1 MRSGSDAV
9 TCFLKFWQQ
18 SIKYTVRVVTNRGG
32 WGKSGPLSL
41 LFKYLLTV
49 KCVEANDWL
58 LLQTTEVAMS
68 GIQNF
73 PEKCIRL
80 LSSKTFVNDFEKPL
94 LPHRW
99 GKSGIDGHSCP
110 VIKISRV
117 SIGN

>member
-1 MRSGSDAV
+1 MYLLCEQNRS
-9 TCFLKFWQQ
+9 
-18 SIKYTVRVVTNRGG
+18 RGG

-58 LLQTTEVAMS
+58 LLQTTEVVMS

-80 LSSKTFVNDFEKPL
+80 LNSKTFVNDFEKPL
-94 LPHRW
+94 LPRRW
-99 GKSGIDGHSCP
+99 GGQEWHGRPLLPRYQNFTCFH
-110 VIKISRV
+110 R
-117 SIGN
+117 